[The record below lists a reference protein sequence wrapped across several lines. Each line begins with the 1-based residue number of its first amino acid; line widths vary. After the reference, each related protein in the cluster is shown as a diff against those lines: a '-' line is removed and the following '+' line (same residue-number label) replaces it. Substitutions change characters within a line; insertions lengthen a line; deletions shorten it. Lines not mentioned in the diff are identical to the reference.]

1 MNDRLLCILLI
12 FLNASLYAQ
21 VERQQ
26 LYGKLTSDE
35 ISVNS
40 IFIINKTTG
49 EETKSNN
56 KGNFSLY
63 TGAGDILVIYS
74 PEILSMEIKI
84 NAENFN
90 KMPFIIALTAQA
102 RELSEVVLE
111 KQVNAV
117 SLGIVP
123 KDQKKYT
130 HAERRLYTAGDFKPI
145 HLLGL
150 LGGGL
155 ALDPIINAI
164 NGKTK
169 RLKKEVALE
178 KKEFLIDEIY
188 GIYTEIEIINLY
200 NIPEEYVKGFMFYLA
215 EDAEFTEAVN
225 TDETERAKF
234 RIAILAKQYMALIE
248 TKE

>member
-12 FLNASLYAQ
+12 FFNLSLYAQ

-63 TGAGDILVIYS
+63 TGTGDILVIYS
-74 PEILSMEIKI
+74 PDIVPMEIKL
-84 NAENFN
+84 NADNFN

-102 RELSEVVLE
+102 KELDEVVLE
-111 KQVNAV
+111 KQVDAV

-130 HAERRLYTAGDFKPI
+130 HADRRLYTAGDFKPI
-145 HLLGL
+145 HLLGI

-178 KKEFLIDEIY
+178 RKEFLIDKIY
-188 GIYTEIEIINLY
+188 GIHTELEIVQQY

-225 TDETERAKF
+225 NDETERAKF
-234 RIAILAKQYMALIE
+234 RIAALAKQYIALME
-248 TKE
+248 TEE